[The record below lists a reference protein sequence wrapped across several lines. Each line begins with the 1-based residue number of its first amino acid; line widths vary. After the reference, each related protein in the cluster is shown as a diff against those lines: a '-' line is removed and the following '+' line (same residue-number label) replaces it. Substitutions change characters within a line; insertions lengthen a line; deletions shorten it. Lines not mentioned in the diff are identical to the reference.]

1 MQQFIDPLTLAR
13 VKDMPLVARTVA
25 QGVLHG
31 QHASQRRGAGIEFSQ
46 YRVYEPGDDLAKLDW
61 KLFARSDRYFVR
73 EAERES
79 NINVWLVIDASAS
92 MAQISEASA
101 AQGGWNKF
109 DYGRYLLATIGFL
122 AQQQGDAVGLLGLST
137 DAPSYLPA
145 MAGEKHWQGLM
156 LALARMRSGGR
167 FPAPAMVQAQLGR
180 MRHHGLVI
188 LVSDFYQQDNEVVDF
203 ASQLTGPN
211 TDVVGITLGC
221 EDETTFPYTGALR
234 FEDRETGQ
242 QVLVSGDEARATYLE
257 NRGVFQ
263 QQLSVQLQRLQ
274 IQQVLTD
281 IEQPLDQV
289 LHAFLRA
296 RQQVN

>member
-1 MQQFIDPLTLAR
+1 
-13 VKDMPLVARTVA
+13 
-25 QGVLHG
+25 
-31 QHASQRRGAGIEFSQ
+31 
-46 YRVYEPGDDLAKLDW
+46 
-61 KLFARSDRYFVR
+61 
-73 EAERES
+73 
-79 NINVWLVIDASAS
+79 
-92 MAQISEASA
+92 
-101 AQGGWNKF
+101 
-109 DYGRYLLATIGFL
+109 
-122 AQQQGDAVGLLGLST
+122 
-137 DAPSYLPA
+137 
-145 MAGEKHWQGLM
+145 
-156 LALARMRSGGR
+156 MRSGGR